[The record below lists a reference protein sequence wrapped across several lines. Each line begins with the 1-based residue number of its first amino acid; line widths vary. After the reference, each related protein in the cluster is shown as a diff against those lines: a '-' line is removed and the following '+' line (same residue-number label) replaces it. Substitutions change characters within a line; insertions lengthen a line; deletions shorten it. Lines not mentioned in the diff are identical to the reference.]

1 MIQVSVIIINYNTA
15 QWVEACIHSMK
26 KYTQDVSYEIWVVDN
41 QSAERTIENVVAGF
55 EELNYLQMSKN
66 VGFGAACNAAAAKA
80 NGDFF
85 LFLNPDTKL
94 LNNAIGKFYDFWR
107 NNAQRLN
114 IACLGAHLQDDEGNA
129 IHSFGHFPQMS
140 FLVKEKLKSTLA
152 HFLPKLRKTAQ
163 ELFIIKND
171 YQKVDYVT
179 GADLFIS
186 RENFED
192 ASGFDERFF
201 MYFEE
206 TDLQWRLAQAGK
218 FAFVIKGPIIQHTQG
233 SSMNGNTPLMRVFYF
248 NSLLQ
253 YFKNHKP
260 AWQYLSFKFL
270 WCILDAKSLFQK
282 FSLSFKSKAH

>member
-15 QWVEACIHSMK
+15 QWVEACIHSIK

-41 QSAERTIENVVAGF
+41 QSAERTIEKVVSNL
-55 EELNYLQMSKN
+55 EEINFVQMPQN

-85 LFLNPDTKL
+85 LFLNPDTEL
-94 LNNAIGKFYDFWR
+94 LNNAMGRFYDFWK
-107 NNAQRLN
+107 NNVHRLN
-114 IACLGAHLQDDEGNA
+114 MACLGTILQNEKGKA
-129 IHSFGHFPQMS
+129 IHSFGQFPQMS
-140 FLVKEKLKSTLA
+140 FLVKEKLKSTLS
-152 HFLPKLRKTAQ
+152 HILPKQQAKAQ
-163 ELFIIKND
+163 EFIFIQSD

-186 RENFED
+186 RENFK
-192 ASGFDERFF
+192 AANGFDERFF

-218 FAFVIKGPIIQHTQG
+218 YSFMIKGPIVQHTQG

-253 YFKNHKP
+253 YFKIHKP
-260 AWQYLSFKFL
+260 VWQYLSFTFL
-270 WCILDAKSLFQK
+270 WCILDARTLFQK
-282 FSLSFKSKAH
+282 FNLSFKSKAN

>member
-107 NNAQRLN
+107 NNAQRLS
-114 IACLGAHLQDDEGNA
+114 IACLGAHLQDEKGNA
-129 IHSFGHFPQMS
+129 IHSFGQFPQMS
-140 FLVKEKLKSTLA
+140 FLVKEKLKSTAA
-152 HFLPKLRKTAQ
+152 HFLPKQRATTQ
-163 ELFIIKND
+163 ELIFKLND

-186 RENFED
+186 RENFE
-192 ASGFDERFF
+192 AANGFDHRFF

-206 TDLQWRLAQAGK
+206 TDLQWRLSQAGK

-233 SSMNGNTPLMRVFYF
+233 SSMKGNTPLMRVFYF
-248 NSLLQ
+248 NSLLL
-253 YFKNHKP
+253 YFKIHQP
-260 AWQYLSFKFL
+260 AWQFLSFKFL
-270 WCILDAKSLFQK
+270 WCILDAKTLFQK